1 MKKRDQ
7 LTLLGGVGL
16 GAGLMYL
23 LDPDGGGRR
32 RALARDKCVHSLK
45 VSGKA
50 LRKTSADLGNRTR
63 GLVAEAGS
71 LLRKGSADD
80 HKLEG
85 RVRSKLGRHVS
96 HPSAIQVQCEN
107 GRVILSGSVLAS
119 EADKLLSKLKKV
131 KGVHDLESR
140 LEIHES
146 SENVPSLQSS
156 NGNGHFSLRNVSPR
170 TAALGLGGVGALAGL
185 GLLARSKGASLK
197 DLAKPLRET
206 RWVKSRNPA
215 NSSSGRRK
223 GRPGGRPSPITGCRR
238 ARAAPA

>member
-32 RALARDKCVHSLK
+32 RALARDKCVHGLK

-50 LRKTSADLGNRTR
+50 LRTTSIDLGNRTR
-63 GLVAEAGS
+63 GLVAEASS
-71 LLRKGSADD
+71 LLHGSSTDD
-80 HKLEG
+80 RKLEA

-96 HPSAIQVQCEN
+96 QPSAIQVRCED
-107 GRVILSGSVLAS
+107 GRVILTGPVLSS

-131 KGVHDLESR
+131 KGVHEVESQLELHEDAGDL
-140 LEIHES
+140 
-146 SENVPSLQSS
+146 PS
-156 NGNGHFSLRNVSPR
+156 NGHRRISPK

-185 GLLARSKGASLK
+185 GLLARK
-197 DLAKPLRET
+197 R
-206 RWVKSRNPA
+206 
-215 NSSSGRRK
+215 SSERLQW
-223 GRPGGRPSPITGCRR
+223 
-238 ARAAPA
+238 